1 MGSPPQYAPTA
12 LPKLKATCTKAAPII
27 SPPLE
32 KRNSSSCC
40 GADTRTGK
48 PCRRTASVRQCPD
61 RTRGKSGEQSENHD
75 CLYAQYGFA
84 RRIAVGQLTAQQVS
98 HAHAASGQYHKHGD
112 LGRGES
118 RNPVHERADIAVP
131 AEDTSIP
138 ESGRSHDEPGCRTFQ
153 EAELSFQSCVRKRFH
168 SRNQT
173 VEQDEGED
181 APCPLNRKITR
192 QETMSLNHVPAGMPM
207 RLATVMPEHMMAMA
221 EVLLPRGASRSAT
234 MEPTPKYAPCGK
246 PEMNRKSTPRWRS
259 EQEAIRRLPVR

>member
-1 MGSPPQYAPTA
+1 MLRCRHSEQTSRADAQHQYGNAR
-12 LPKLKATCTKAAPII
+12 IGR
-27 SPPLE
+27 E
-32 KRNSSSCC
+32 E
-40 GADTRTGK
+40 
-48 PCRRTASVRQCPD
+48 
-61 RTRGKSGEQSENHD
+61 KSGEQSENHD
-75 CLYAQYGFA
+75 RLYAQYGFA

-181 APCPLNRKITR
+181 APCSVE
-192 QETMSLNHVPAGMPM
+192 QENHAPGNHVA
-207 RLATVMPEHMMAMA
+207 
-221 EVLLPRGASRSAT
+221 
-234 MEPTPKYAPCGK
+234 
-246 PEMNRKSTPRWRS
+246 
-259 EQEAIRRLPVR
+259 